1 MEGKN
6 GIISVT
12 FFLNDPA
19 AEANADKQ
27 LHGLEMTILGP
38 LSLQTIKK
46 GSQEDLC
53 EYVHVYGCCNAGLF
67 KEKFV
72 TAHKIKRYCVE
83 ESNFG
88 CR

>member
-6 GIISVT
+6 GIISLT

-46 GSQEDLC
+46 DLR
-53 EYVHVYGCCNAGLF
+53 
-67 KEKFV
+67 
-72 TAHKIKRYCVE
+72 KIFASMYMYMGVVILGFLKK
-83 ESNFG
+83 NL
-88 CR
+88 